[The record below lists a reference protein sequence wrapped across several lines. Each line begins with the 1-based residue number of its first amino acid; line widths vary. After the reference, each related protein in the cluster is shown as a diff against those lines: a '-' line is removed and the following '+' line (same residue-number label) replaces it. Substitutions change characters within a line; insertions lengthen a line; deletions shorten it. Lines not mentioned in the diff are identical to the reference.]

1 MLKKVLISIGTV
13 ASALLLAASTNVL
26 SAATAAAPA
35 DRQTIALVNEDEPA
49 TFNGTTYLFGK
60 EFVSLVSNADQNNW
74 QVVSRSVAER
84 AFTDETV
91 SAVVVLPRTFSHDL
105 LTLQDLNPVKAT
117 IDYRVVGDDE
127 LSRERLESRMF
138 TIIRDFNSRIVQM
151 YFASVASNISGAQV
165 NMESVVSSQTALL
178 DSVSN
183 TLRPDL
189 EKTAKSYDGSIDM
202 ATVLRGLN
210 SAWVSAQNGFTTNT
224 TDTLT
229 SVSDSLGRQQPSLS
243 EYFRQQ
249 EQIAKTNVANGN
261 TALSDQSASDKSY
274 YDQAFADHI
283 DGLFSGADGWSGLD
297 GFSSTDASGT
307 HAGLLASLKETVQK
321 YDGMANSVNG
331 RVEVVKESL
340 KHQEDA
346 LARSRD
352 DLMSLETRLLSEYFG
367 ITMPITDSNYTVNKA
382 ELTHELARKAL
393 AQKLSN
399 TFSGSG
405 AAAATVERYKQK
417 IDQLVALIPTDPAQY
432 TELFSALK
440 AAHNEFEPQP
450 YISQLGLIQH
460 YARENPTGAAA
471 PQLNVVSTPAEPAEQ
486 SVTKTLPVTVPAGS
500 RYAVRVDL
508 PETLEA
514 SRMTV
519 GLGTVAPACAD
530 ATPNCVTVD
539 QATGRATLD
548 NSEGTAAL
556 TASLT
561 YTIDLEDV
569 AGSATLSYTAQDTT
583 AAEPAPPTSLGTDVY
598 VLVPAD
604 AAENGIAGDDFVA
617 ITEYLGNIRT
627 AANLLQFL
635 YGAPDDTLES
645 FTSAVGATGIVAA
658 HSEESVS
665 KRYGTIDAV
674 DIEKYLSDVDVDNFQ
689 ALGQDNIAAII
700 KQIGAVKGQLAS
712 TSDNVATLNGLSV
725 PEGYFS
731 GSVQALEQWFAAAIT
746 SVNAAPALW
755 EAKSNTVIQ
764 LKTTAWN
771 DQDPGLSELYLDQKT
786 GPALYETLSQLV
798 TTTSA
803 NAKNVAASARIITDN
818 SADFDE
824 LVSSVQKTQTETQAV
839 LDAMSG
845 TISTGSSA
853 LATSSDYSER
863 FSTVLANTRANGSDP
878 AKIYDSFANP
888 ITTTNSTPKAATSA
902 PAFDYTWI
910 PVFLAGSLIGGLL
923 TVLNSWRRKRARG

>member
-13 ASALLLAASTNVL
+13 ALALLLAASTNVL

-49 TFNGTTYLFGK
+49 TFNGATYLFGK

-84 AFTDETV
+84 AFADETV

-117 IDYRVVGDDE
+117 IDYRVIGDDE

-202 ATVLRGLN
+202 ATVLRALN

-243 EYFRQQ
+243 EYFSQQ

-261 TALSDQSASDKSY
+261 TALTDQGASDKNY
-274 YDQAFADHI
+274 YDQAFSEHI
-283 DGLFSGADGWSGLD
+283 DGLFSGGDGWSGLD
-297 GFSSTDASGT
+297 GFSSTDASGNNT
-307 HAGLLASLKETVQK
+307 GMLASLRAKVQE
-321 YDGMANSVNG
+321 YDGIANSANE
-331 RVEVVKESL
+331 RVEVVKQSL
-340 KHQEDA
+340 TRQQGE
-346 LARSRD
+346 LITSRD
-352 DLMSLETRLLSEYFG
+352 DLMSLEARLLSEYFG
-367 ITMPITDSNYTVNKA
+367 VTMPITDSNYNVSLET
-382 ELTHELARKAL
+382 LTPEMARSAL

-399 TFSGSG
+399 TFSASGS
-405 AAAATVERYKQK
+405 AAASVKSYEDK
-417 IDQLVALIPTDPAQY
+417 IRDLVGRIPTDPAQY

-440 AAHNEFEPQP
+440 AAHSAFEPQS
-450 YISQLGLIQH
+450 YIDQLDLIQH
-460 YARENPTGAAA
+460 FAKESPGGAPA
-471 PQLNVVSTPAEPAEQ
+471 PQLNVVSTPPEPAEQ
-486 SVTKTLPVTVPAGS
+486 SATKTLPVTVPAGS
-500 RYAVRVDL
+500 RYVVSVDL
-508 PETLEA
+508 PESLEA

-519 GLGTVAPACAD
+519 GLGAGAPACAE

-539 QATGRATLD
+539 QANDSATLD
-548 NSEGTAAL
+548 NSEGTAPM
-556 TASLT
+556 TVSLT
-561 YTIDLEDV
+561 YTIDLEDI
-569 AGSATLSYTAQDTT
+569 AGTATLSYTAQDTT
-583 AAEPAPPTSLGTDVY
+583 VAEPVPPTSLGTDVY
-598 VLVPAD
+598 ILVPHD
-604 AAENGIAGDDFVA
+604 AVKSRIAGDDFVT

-627 AANLLQFL
+627 AANLIQFL
-635 YGAPDDTLES
+635 YGAPDDTLET
-645 FTSAVGATGIVAA
+645 FTSAVGATGDIAG
-658 HSEESVS
+658 HSEESVAN
-665 KRYGTIDAV
+665 RYGTIDAV
-674 DIEKYLSDVDVDNFQ
+674 DIEKYLSAADVDSYRT
-689 ALGQDNIAAII
+689 LGHDNIAAIVT
-700 KQIGAVKGQLAS
+700 QIDAVRRQLAS
-712 TSDNVATLNGLSV
+712 ASDNVATLNGLSV

-731 GSVQALEQWFAAAIT
+731 GSVQALEQWFAAAVT
-746 SVNAAPALW
+746 SVNASPALW

-771 DQDPGLSELYLDQKT
+771 DQDPGLSELYLDEKT
-786 GPALYETLSQLV
+786 GPALHATLSQLV
-798 TTTSA
+798 ATTSA
-803 NAKNVAASARIITDN
+803 NAKSVAASARIITDN

-863 FSTVLANTRANGSDP
+863 FSTVLANTRANGADP

-888 ITTTNSTPKAATSA
+888 ITTTNSTPKAAATA

-923 TVLNSWRRKRARG
+923 TVLNSWRRKRTRG